1 MYFSRRGTTCRRW
14 ARALA
19 LPLAIP
25 LAALLLVSPARAAE
39 VVYSVPGTSA
49 PSTTFKV
56 GSPPMYPA
64 GSISPP
70 VSTLTVAAGDTIT
83 FRYNNT
89 GATPTSAITIY
100 SGGGAPGSTGN
111 PGNPYIYPNGS
122 TSTSSYTNPFG
133 SPASDAAYQGASP
146 AAHYGQLLFSI
157 GTPTSSTIQAVPFSN
172 SLSATPTA
180 TFVAATSG
188 TLYLFVNDNQYGD
201 NSGAFSIGVTDT
213 PTGTGTGTGT
223 GGGGAA
229 TPEAPAGLLL
239 AVGMLPLAGLIAWR
253 RKRAQQPHDEL

>member
-1 MYFSRRGTTCRRW
+1 MYFSRRGTARRRW

-25 LAALLLVSPARAAE
+25 LAALLLAGPAHAAE
-39 VVYSVPGTSA
+39 IVYNVPGTSA
-49 PSTTFKV
+49 PSTTFNV
-56 GSPPMYPA
+56 PTYPA
-64 GSISPP
+64 GSISGP
-70 VSTLTVAAGDTIT
+70 VATANVTAGDTIT

-89 GATPTSAITIY
+89 GTTSTSAITIY
-100 SGGGAPGSTGN
+100 SGGGDPGTTGS

-133 SPASDAAYQGASP
+133 PPASDAAYNGVP

-157 GTPTSSTIQAVPFSN
+157 GTPTSSTIQAVPFSDN
-172 SLSATPTA
+172 LSATPTA
-180 TFVAATSG
+180 TFVATTDG

-201 NSGAFSIGVTDT
+201 NSGSFSIGVTDT
-213 PTGTGTGTGT
+213 LP
-223 GGGGAA
+223 GGGGGGGGGGGTA

-239 AVGMLPLAGLIAWR
+239 AVGMLPLAGVVAWR